1 MPLLARV
8 LPHAPELKW
17 RTAAADVTPAGRDSR
32 RLRHDVQC
40 CRLPMGAPCIRP
52 ARLRSKQPLA
62 AAAPCLQWSAPGRSM
77 GAKNAPLR
85 GTVMRYP
92 DLAAACLAIA
102 ALGIGHA
109 AAQDTVKIG
118 LVMPMTGTVGAAG
131 QEVAAA
137 VKLYMAQHGDTV
149 AGKKIELI
157 IRDDGSIPDNAKR
170 LAQELV
176 VNDHVAILGA
186 GTTPSAM
193 SMAPIATEGK
203 VPTVV
208 MISGTSV
215 VTERSPYYVRTCFT
229 LGEQSGIIA
238 DWAIKNGSRKAVSV
252 LSDWAPGAEA
262 GKAFEQHF
270 TQGGGQILE
279 TLKVPLANAD
289 FAPFLQ
295 RAADLHPDTL
305 FVFVPAGQAGTFAR
319 QFAERGLDK
328 SGIKLVG
335 PGDIVDDNDLA
346 ATGDA
351 LLGVVTAGIY
361 SAAHPSQMNKDYVA
375 AYQKDNGHRA
385 NFISVGGYD
394 GMHLIYEALKKTGGN
409 SDAGVVGAAVKGMS
423 WESPRGPISIDPNT
437 RAIIQNVYIRK
448 VEKKDGEPW
457 AIEFA
462 TFEAV
467 KDPLKEAAAE

>member
-1 MPLLARV
+1 MFVKNDFFGGSAMR
-8 LPHAPELKW
+8 H
-17 RTAAADVTPAGRDSR
+17 TYFAAA
-32 RLRHDVQC
+32 
-40 CRLPMGAPCIRP
+40 
-52 ARLRSKQPLA
+52 LA
-62 AAAPCLQWSAPGRSM
+62 TAMAATAVG
-77 GAKNAPLR
+77 G
-85 GTVMRYP
+85 
-92 DLAAACLAIA
+92 
-102 ALGIGHA
+102 A
-109 AAQDTVKIG
+109 AAQDTIKIG

-131 QEVAAA
+131 QEVVAA

-149 AGKKIELI
+149 AGKKIELL

-176 VNDHVAILGA
+176 VNDHVAILAA

-193 SMAPIATEGK
+193 SMAPIATEAK
-203 VPTVV
+203 IPTVV

-229 LGEQSGIIA
+229 LGQQSGIIA
-238 DWAIKNGSRKAVSV
+238 DWAIKNGSHKAVSV

-270 TQGGGQILE
+270 TQGGGQVLE
-279 TLKVPLANAD
+279 TLKVPLANPD

-295 RAADLHPDTL
+295 RARDLAPDTL
-305 FVFVPAGQAGTFAR
+305 FVFVPAGQAGAFAR

-346 ATGDA
+346 GTGDA
-351 LLGVVTAGIY
+351 LLGVVTAGFY
-361 SAAHPSQMNKDYVA
+361 SAAHPSALNKDYVA
-375 AYQKDNGHRA
+375 AYAKATGGKRA

-394 GMHLIYEALKKTGGN
+394 GMHLIYEALKKTKGN
-409 SDAGVVGAAVKGMS
+409 TDPDALLAAMKGMS
-423 WESPRGPISIDPNT
+423 WESPRGPISIDPDT
-437 RAIIQNVYIRK
+437 RDIIQNVYIRK

-462 TFEAV
+462 TFAAV
-467 KDPLKEAAAE
+467 KDPLHQAAK